1 MKSQVTTKNGDDGTT
16 RTLGGDLLPKSHPI
30 VEANGALDSLRAQL
44 AVLRLAIVD
53 RNPAGAEQHAAF
65 LWWLMHLSFL
75 AGAEI
80 SDPLWRHHA
89 FHPGKVGPEHLA
101 KLEAEQDRLEQMTPL
116 PHAFIVSAA
125 NVAAATADV
134 TATVARQ
141 FERRLVTLHEAM
153 PEFNCGDLLIFA
165 NRLSDYLYILARRLD
180 DGRFQTVD
188 YDAARP

>member
-1 MKSQVTTKNGDDGTT
+1 VTTKTGDDGTT

-65 LWWLMHLSFL
+65 VWWLMHLCFV

-80 SDPLWRHHA
+80 SDPLWKHHVS
-89 FHPGKVGPEHLA
+89 HPGKIGPEHLA
-101 KLEAEQDRLEQMTPL
+101 KLEAEQDRLELMTPL
-116 PHAFIVSAA
+116 PHAFIVSAS
-125 NVAAATADV
+125 NLAAATADV

-141 FERRLVTLHEAM
+141 FERRLVALHESM
-153 PEFNCGDLLIFA
+153 PEFACEDLLIFA
-165 NRLSDYLYILARRLD
+165 NRISDYLYILARRLD

-188 YDAARP
+188 YNATRP